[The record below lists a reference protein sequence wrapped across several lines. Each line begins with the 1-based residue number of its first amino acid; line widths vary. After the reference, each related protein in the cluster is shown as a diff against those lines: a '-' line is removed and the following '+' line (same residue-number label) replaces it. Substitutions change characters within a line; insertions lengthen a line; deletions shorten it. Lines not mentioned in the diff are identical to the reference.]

1 MTTQAE
7 TVSRRTKKED
17 NEDKMDLNIL
27 LKFIKPFD
35 GSREKLIPFLNNCGN
50 AYDLASDS
58 KRSVLLKY
66 ILSQLEGKAKS
77 ACAIKEFESWE
88 QLSEFLNTQLEEKK
102 HYSALLSD
110 LQNCNQNNDS
120 VNEFALRVESCL
132 SKLLTEGNPNPK
144 ALLHGCHIINQRDDI
159 MTRSSVSTI
168 TKCPTKSYASAA
180 KFGLR
185 NSTIY
190 TNTQHS
196 TTTSSNSKDT
206 PTVFEVTSNA
216 IKRSLPYVLLQT
228 NVSEIPI
235 KFLID
240 SGSEATKT
248 LGQFPLKFFLSNKQ
262 NISFDFH
269 AVDDVNLPYDAIIGN
284 DFLNDLEG
292 IIDYNQNLLTLKN
305 DEIKIDFY
313 NPVYVIPPRSES
325 IIECSVSNPNVKEG
339 LVLDQHFHEDLI
351 FANCLVSV
359 KNNKRINISVLN
371 ISEAPVTLKSNLDIT
386 LNPLDFDD
394 MIHESVNFNS
404 TLQHIQHTDA
414 YTRTQEVLNQLRVNH
429 LNTEE
434 SNALHD
440 FNIITDHRPLV
451 WLMNH
456 KDPSSKL
463 QRWRLKLSEYDYNII
478 YPKGRLNSAADALSR
493 YPVNPIQSDGSP
505 SNLDEISPFNP
516 DHLVDFEPLSP
527 DGIIPSEIINPDPMP
542 DQRQAESPID
552 AQRVLDDLIQLE
564 DLHSPNLQNNPILS
578 ELLTP
583 NKSHSNSSSPNIIP
597 SSNHDYNTFLKAFS
611 KDANK
616 CVFRNKDIENPDNTS
631 SNSETPHP
639 QPRLRME

>member
-1 MTTQAE
+1 
-7 TVSRRTKKED
+7 
-17 NEDKMDLNIL
+17 
-27 LKFIKPFD
+27 
-35 GSREKLIPFLNNCGN
+35 
-50 AYDLASDS
+50 
-58 KRSVLLKY
+58 
-66 ILSQLEGKAKS
+66 
-77 ACAIKEFESWE
+77 
-88 QLSEFLNTQLEEKK
+88 
-102 HYSALLSD
+102 
-110 LQNCNQNNDS
+110 
-120 VNEFALRVESCL
+120 
-132 SKLLTEGNPNPK
+132 
-144 ALLHGCHIINQRDDI
+144 
-159 MTRSSVSTI
+159 MTRSSVSTT

-180 KFGLR
+180 KFGLP
-185 NSTIY
+185 NSTVY

-240 SGSEATKT
+240 SGSSVSLMKQSCVQKKLFFEPPKILLKGINSNSEATKT

-262 NISFDFH
+262 NITFDFH
-269 AVDDVNLPYDAIIGN
+269 AVDDINLPYDAIIGN

-305 DEIKIDFY
+305 DAIKIDFY

-371 ISEAPVTLKSNLDIT
+371 ISEAPVTLKSNLEIT

-404 TLQHIQHTDA
+404 TLQHIQHSDA

-440 FNIITDHRPLV
+440 ICSQTLNKAETNYSTTEKELLAILFGCKTFRPYVYGRKFNIITDHRPLV

-478 YPKGRLNSAADALSR
+478 YRKGRLNSAADALSR

-564 DLHSPNLQNNPILS
+564 DLHSPNLQNNPIPS

-583 NKSHSNSSSPNIIP
+583 NKSHSNSSPPVIIP